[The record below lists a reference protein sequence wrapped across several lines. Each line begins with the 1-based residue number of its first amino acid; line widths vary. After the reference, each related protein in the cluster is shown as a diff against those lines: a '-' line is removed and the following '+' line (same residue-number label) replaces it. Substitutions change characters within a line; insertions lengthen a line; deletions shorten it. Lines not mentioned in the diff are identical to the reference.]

1 MDVKYF
7 ENKQSAK
14 GDKMKEKSDQTNNR
28 KSNKIKHVS
37 FVLGAGILLS
47 IVRSNRVILLCDHN
61 GSTQFGVKLGTR
73 VRSHM
78 GQTQIFPRLSHNCTG
93 FQLELLR
100 RIWKMINSPDTR
112 ESVTSA
118 CWCYEGA
125 GDAG

>member
-1 MDVKYF
+1 MVFNFVDVKYLWP
-7 ENKQSAK
+7 QSAK
-14 GDKMKEKSDQTNNR
+14 SDKMKEKSDQTNNR

-47 IVRSNRVILLCDHN
+47 IVRSNRVILCDHN

-78 GQTQIFPRLSHNCTG
+78 GQTQIFPMFSQNCTV

-100 RIWKMINSPDTR
+100 RQRFGK
-112 ESVTSA
+112 
-118 CWCYEGA
+118 
-125 GDAG
+125 